1 MSRRPW
7 FPFYP
12 ADWLGDQR
20 LMLCS
25 LPARG
30 LWLDMMALMH
40 DGEPYGHLA
49 YGGRTLSPEE
59 LARARGI
66 SARQCQRLLG
76 ELLGNG
82 VCGQTENGTYFS
94 RRMVRDQAER
104 ERAREGMV
112 RSRTNRYRNN
122 AVTTPSQTPD
132 VTSPP
137 ESRVQS
143 PENPPDHPLRTV
155 GDPPPKRKTAPI
167 RGSQLPEGFAP
178 NAHHEALAA
187 ELQVDLGFEFQQFTD
202 YYKAKGTP
210 FKDWNAKLNTWIRNA
225 HRFSAD
231 RSKNGRSTATF
242 TEKRTA
248 NNARNLAEFAAKI
261 GGNSDENRR
270 EFDGSSGS
278 FFEGD

>member
-20 LMLCS
+20 LMMCS

-49 YGGRTLSPEE
+49 YGGRPLAPEE

-66 SARQCQRLLG
+66 SGRQCQRLLG

-104 ERAREGMV
+104 SRIRDAV
-112 RSRTNRYRNN
+112 ARSREQCDRYN
-122 AVTTPSQTPD
+122 AVTTPLQAAD

-155 GDPPPKRKTAPI
+155 GDPPPQRKTAPI
-167 RGSQLPEGFAP
+167 RGSRLPEGFAP
-178 NAHHEALAA
+178 NAHHEALAT
-187 ELQVDLGFEFQQFTD
+187 ELQVDLRLEFQQFTD
-202 YYKAKGTP
+202 HHRAKGSL
-210 FKDWNAKLNTWIRNA
+210 FKDWDAALNTWLRNA

-242 TEKRTA
+242 TQQRTA
-248 NNARNLAEFAAKI
+248 NNARNFAQFAAKLS
-261 GGNSDENRR
+261 GKSDENRG